1 MMSTTKDNL
10 QVLYEDNHVLIVNK
24 RAGDPVQSDMSG
36 DKPLRDV
43 VMEYLKEKY
52 QKPGNVFVG
61 LVHRLDRPTSGIV
74 VFAKTSKALTR
85 LNESFRNKELKKTYW
100 ALVKNPVPKNSDT
113 LVHYLVRYPAKNIS
127 KAFEKEVKE
136 SKKAIL
142 HYQVLKSFDH
152 YSLVEIDLETGRH
165 HQIRAQFTAIGCPI
179 RGDLKYGSKRP
190 NDDGNINLHARK
202 LEIKHPVKDEL
213 ISIVAP
219 LPDEVL
225 WNKCL

>member
-100 ALVKNPVPKNSDT
+100 ALVKNPVPRVSDT

-127 KAFEKEVKE
+127 RAFEKEVKE

-213 ISIVAP
+213 LSIVAP

-225 WNKCL
+225 WNKC

>member
-1 MMSTTKDNL
+1 MSTTKDNL

-127 KAFEKEVKE
+127 KAFEKEVKD

>member
-1 MMSTTKDNL
+1 MSTTKDNL

>member
-1 MMSTTKDNL
+1 MSTTKDNL

-100 ALVKNPVPKNSDT
+100 ALVKNPVPRVSDT

-127 KAFEKEVKE
+127 RAFEKEVKE

-142 HYQVLKSFDH
+142 HYQILKSFDH

-213 ISIVAP
+213 LSIVAP

-225 WNKCL
+225 WNKC

>member
-1 MMSTTKDNL
+1 MSTTKDNL

-52 QKPGNVFVG
+52 NKPGNVFVG

-100 ALVKNPVPKNSDT
+100 ALVKNPVPRVSDT

-127 KAFEKEVKE
+127 RAFEKEVKE

-142 HYQVLKSFDH
+142 HYQILKSFDH

-213 ISIVAP
+213 LSIVAP

-225 WNKCL
+225 WNKC

>member
-10 QVLYEDNHVLIVNK
+10 QVLYEDNHVLIINK

-52 QKPGNVFVG
+52 NKPGNVFVG

-100 ALVKNPVPKNSDT
+100 ALVKNPVPRVSDT

-142 HYQVLKSFDH
+142 HYQIIKPFDH

-213 ISIVAP
+213 LSIVAP

-225 WNKCL
+225 WNKC

>member
-1 MMSTTKDNL
+1 MSTTKDNL

-52 QKPGNVFVG
+52 NKPGNVFVG

-100 ALVKNPVPKNSDT
+100 ALVKNPVPSVSDT

-127 KAFEKEVKE
+127 RAFEKEVKE

-142 HYQVLKSFDH
+142 HYQILKSFDH

-213 ISIVAP
+213 LSIVAP

-225 WNKCL
+225 WNKC

>member
-52 QKPGNVFVG
+52 NKPGNVFVG

-100 ALVKNPVPKNSDT
+100 ALVKNPVPRVSDT

-127 KAFEKEVKE
+127 RAFEKEVKE

-142 HYQVLKSFDH
+142 HYQILKSFDH

-213 ISIVAP
+213 LSIVAP

-225 WNKCL
+225 WNKC

>member
-100 ALVKNPVPKNSDT
+100 ALVKNPVPKKSDT

-142 HYQVLKSFDH
+142 HYQVLKAFDH